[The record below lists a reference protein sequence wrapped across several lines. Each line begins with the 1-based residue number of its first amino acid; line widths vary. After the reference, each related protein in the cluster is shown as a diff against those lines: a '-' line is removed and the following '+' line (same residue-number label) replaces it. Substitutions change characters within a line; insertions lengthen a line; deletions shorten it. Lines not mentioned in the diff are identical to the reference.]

1 MEYKRYSEA
10 FKLSVIREIVE
21 GKWRGPLQ
29 AARAYRV
36 SWAAVTQW
44 MEQYGHGHLL
54 RRVIRVETKGEQDE
68 VKRLKAEV
76 RKLKE
81 ALADAHVDL
90 KLSKAYF
97 DIVCE
102 KQRLDPDVVK
112 KNIAGK
118 LGIEVPEKAQKKGS

>member
-1 MEYKRYSEA
+1 MQYKRYSEA
-10 FKLSVIREIVE
+10 FKLSVIREIVD
-21 GKWRGPLQ
+21 GKWHGPLQ
-29 AARAYRV
+29 ASIAYRV
-36 SWAAVTQW
+36 SWGAIARW

-54 RRVIRVETKGEQDE
+54 RRVIRVETKDEQDE

-90 KLSKAYF
+90 KLSKAFF

-102 KQRLDPDVVK
+102 KQRLDPEVVK

-118 LGIEVPEKAQKKGS
+118 LGVEVPEKERKKGS